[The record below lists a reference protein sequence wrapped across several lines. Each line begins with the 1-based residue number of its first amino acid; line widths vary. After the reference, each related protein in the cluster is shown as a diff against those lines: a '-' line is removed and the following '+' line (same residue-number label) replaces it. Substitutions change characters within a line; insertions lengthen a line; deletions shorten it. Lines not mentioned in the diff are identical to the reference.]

1 MVDGVFSKEESMD
14 SGVPL
19 DTMLGPLLFLLFIN
33 DISNNL
39 SAGTTTRYYLQ
50 TIVLYADQSDQ

>member
-33 DISNNL
+33 DIPNNL

-50 TIVLYADQSDQ
+50 TIVLYTDQSDQ